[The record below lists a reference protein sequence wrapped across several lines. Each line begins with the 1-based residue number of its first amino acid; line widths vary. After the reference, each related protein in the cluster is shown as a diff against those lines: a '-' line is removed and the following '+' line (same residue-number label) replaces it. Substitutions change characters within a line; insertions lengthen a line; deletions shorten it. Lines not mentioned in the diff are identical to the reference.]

1 MDTEGYRH
9 LCATGMLPRKRYV
22 IYFTARSGSSWLT
35 DIVTRTGRLGAP
47 DECFNPNFLTE
58 MARAM
63 QAGSLAQYI
72 DTLQRRRAPGG
83 IFGCEITFYQMKV
96 VFGGPEAFLAA
107 FGRAKP
113 IWLIRED
120 IVQQAVSLYKMETT
134 QVAHRASSDAAARAA
149 AEAQFTYDRAQIRH
163 WLEHLLTKERRTE
176 AMFAAHDMA
185 PLRLSYEVITRLGA
199 PRVVNV
205 LANYLAEPAIDLA
218 EVPSAHG
225 KLGTSR
231 NLAFATRF
239 REEEAAYMAEVK
251 AIRSPWLR
259 RINRDP
265 AGAVPASRAPVE
277 PQWSLRR
284 PDDAGAA

>member
-1 MDTEGYRH
+1 MLRRFFDPVQFDGTAHARI
-9 LCATGMLPRKRYV
+9 CADHPLPRKRYV

-47 DECFNPNFLTE
+47 DECFNPNFLTA
-58 MARAM
+58 MAAAM
-63 QAGSLAQYI
+63 QAGTLEHYI
-72 DTLQRRRAPGG
+72 DAIQRRRAPGG
-83 IFGCEITFYQMKV
+83 IFGCEVTFYQMKV

-107 FGRAKP
+107 FGHAKP

-134 QVAHRASSDAAARAA
+134 QVSHRASSDAAARAA
-149 AEAQFTYDRAQIRH
+149 AEAKFTYDRDQIRH
-163 WLEHLLTKERRTE
+163 WLDHLLTKERRTE
-176 AMFAAHDMA
+176 AMFAAHGIA

-199 PRVVNV
+199 ARVVNV
-205 LANYLAEPAIDLA
+205 LANYLDEPAIDLA

-231 NLAFATRF
+231 NLEFATRF

-251 AIRSPWLR
+251 ATRSPWLC

-265 AGAVPASRAPVE
+265 AMAAPAA
-277 PQWSLRR
+277 
-284 PDDAGAA
+284 